1 MKYKI
6 FIYLSAV
13 EGHRSINFNIHVFK
27 SASRFGFIKFCPKS
41 NSNSNSVNLLTYNK
55 KNIKDLKIPNFFTDH
70 LEEFI

>member
-1 MKYKI
+1 M
-6 FIYLSAV
+6 
-13 EGHRSINFNIHVFK
+13 HVFK

-70 LEEFI
+70 LEEFL